1 LREITRLQILL
12 KRTSEDLCK
21 KDILELKWTKIRQ
34 SCKIRSS
41 NCKITS
47 IIWKHNTKMLRSSL
61 KDKSLLKRR
70 LLTESRRSDTISKLL
85 FISNK
90 DGLKFLNFQLPPIT
104 KTLFSFLKMS
114 LRLKTLELKRRE
126 RIKSS

>member
-1 LREITRLQILL
+1 
-12 KRTSEDLCK
+12 
-21 KDILELKWTKIRQ
+21 
-34 SCKIRSS
+34 
-41 NCKITS
+41 
-47 IIWKHNTKMLRSSL
+47 MLRSSL

-104 KTLFSFLKMS
+104 KMLFSFLKMS